1 MKTCFSEEKLIKHF
15 GPSPFL
21 REPPFSTNPLFLSN
35 FFMTPLFV
43 QILKIRSPPLIL
55 WGRKLWPSNHKM
67 VMHAWKILQH
77 LLQDFESEYGHFVD
91 ARYRVKYE
99 E

>member
-1 MKTCFSEEKLIKHF
+1 
-15 GPSPFL
+15 
-21 REPPFSTNPLFLSN
+21 
-35 FFMTPLFV
+35 
-43 QILKIRSPPLIL
+43 
-55 WGRKLWPSNHKM
+55 
-67 VMHAWKILQH
+67 MHTWKILQH